1 MIIKLFVL
9 GHPGSGKSTVSR
21 YIERYTK
28 QKYTDYWSTSRIN
41 DYDILFDMSKH
52 DKKHKR
58 FQLTEH
64 EGFIVHDLQKYNQA
78 LKKLE
83 RKALKK
89 VKEKQV
95 SSPLEKKLIVIEFA
109 RKNYHEAL
117 ENFNASFLQDAY
129 FVFLD
134 VDIQICIGRVHH
146 RVDHPKSPDDHF
158 VHERI
163 LESYRDIYP
172 GHYINS
178 ALAVDFSLPKD
189 RVITIDNNGAEE
201 DFEDQINRFID
212 FIFEQ
217 TSGKVVAIRQ

>member
-1 MIIKLFVL
+1 MLVKLFVL

-28 QKYTDYWSTSRIN
+28 QKYADYWSTSRIN
-41 DYDILFDMSKH
+41 DYSILSDMSKH
-52 DKKHKR
+52 DTKHKR

-89 VKEKQV
+89 VKETQV
-95 SSPLEKKLIVIEFA
+95 SSPSQKKLLVIEFA

-134 VDIQICIGRVHH
+134 VDIQTCINRVHH
-146 RVDHPKSPDDHF
+146 RINNQRSPDDHF
-158 VHERI
+158 VHESI
-163 LESYRDIYP
+163 LESYRDLYP
-172 GHYINS
+172 RYYINS
-178 ALAVDFSLPKD
+178 NLAVDFSLPKD
-189 RVITIDNNGAEE
+189 RIIIINNNGAEE
-201 DFEDQINRFID
+201 DFEDQMNRFID

-217 TSGKVVAIRQ
+217 ASGNVFATSP

>member
-1 MIIKLFVL
+1 MLVKLFVL

-28 QKYTDYWSTSRIN
+28 QKYADYWSTNRIN
-41 DYDILFDMSKH
+41 DYDILSDMSKH

-89 VKEKQV
+89 VMETQV
-95 SSPLEKKLIVIEFA
+95 SSPSQKKLLVIEFA

-134 VDIQICIGRVHH
+134 VDIQTCINRVHH
-146 RVDHPKSPDDHF
+146 RINNQRSPDDHF
-158 VHERI
+158 VHESI
-163 LESYRDIYP
+163 LESYRDLYP
-172 GHYINS
+172 RYYINS
-178 ALAVDFSLPKD
+178 NLAVDFSLPKD
-189 RVITIDNNGAEE
+189 RIIIINNNGAEE
-201 DFEDQINRFID
+201 DFEDQMNRFID

-217 TSGKVVAIRQ
+217 ASGNVFATSP